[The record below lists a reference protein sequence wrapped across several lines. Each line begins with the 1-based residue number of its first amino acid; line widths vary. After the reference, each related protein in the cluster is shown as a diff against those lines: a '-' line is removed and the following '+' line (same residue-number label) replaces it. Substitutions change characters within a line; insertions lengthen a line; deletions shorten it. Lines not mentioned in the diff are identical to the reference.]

1 MLCLLLFIGFLSY
14 VKGGIPV
21 PDERYKVFIVGGDI
35 NRYSIDLSRKTFT
48 DEEDGNTSNLQL
60 QWMFTNNQLV
70 PDSYWIVL
78 KRSKSKDELIFY
90 LDRSVWSN
98 KNYYFNLKAI
108 DKDGNS
114 AIKFYNFTLI
124 SPPQEPIY
132 KRLLILES
140 NTSEIFQKTNVEILF
155 YIQEQKLFPYSQL
168 YLQGIPLIGSFMTEY
183 LNITKEDDITTIA
196 LLWSSSIFV
205 LNFCS
210 ITKIINF
217 RSKTVKDF
225 NAKYN
230 QYFYPEFKVR
240 NSTEYFSTFCA
251 YLSSDAPKVSDVL
264 LNPIQ
269 VDLGVYFSYLIP
281 SDLFFAPETGKLMS
295 LSFELRTSSGEKLP
309 PSYWVLLN
317 KNVLTNELTLEG
329 FISVYLAIQQNNF
342 TFQLVASTPLLEE
355 SYRILTINTNS
366 FQKLEENFVALFNG
380 LLTSSILYS
389 RFVNK
394 FIAVL
399 SNYLS
404 FNSSV
409 IIFNVDFSSD
419 QVNVKWSLNEFTLK
433 VCDFI
438 NLELLKSKTVDESG
452 LPLSMLKN
460 IFIEN
465 MNYSI
470 ANVTFIAKLACYID
484 KNGPVRNEAFHTY
497 IIRSVFHFTFLLPNA
512 TFVDAKDGYM
522 NNLTLEFLLP
532 NGDNVPINNWVQLLR
547 SKDKDSLIGFLTL
560 ETISKK
566 NWSFTLKATDSDG
579 NYATKSYNFLLELDR
594 FITNYLISIT
604 LQTSLAEFITM
615 NDVQLV
621 FFILEHKF
629 SSYSILQKQGISG
642 MDMFVVLEL
651 NVSREISKLITVR
664 LLWSSKIFS
673 SSSCEVNKIVRYR
686 TKVFEDFKDIYT
698 NFFLPQFTLLSNIE
712 YFVDSC
718 SYLSSNPPIV
728 MNTSFTKVDV
738 IFGLPF
744 SVNIPNDIFRPPD
757 DGSGMNLTVYLK
769 SDDGK
774 MLPDTYWV
782 SLNGNSFSKNLRL
795 VGYPLYDSIAMQKTF
810 NFQLVAYTSLLINA
824 SRSFALNVINLF
836 KIQENF
842 VVTLSI
848 LTHNI
853 TSYFTFINNLLSAV
867 SSYLIYPVESVLIL
881 DTNYFSKNLVIRWT
895 LKEYTTSECNFRELN
910 FIISKLIYENGEPNV
925 NFSSSLNKIFYN
937 LSSVTI
943 EKINACNTNKNG
955 PAPDEP
961 EMNITLTNTQYR
973 FNLLLKRT
981 TFVDS
986 NDGDMSNLDINLFL
1000 ENDEPVPLNYWV
1012 QIDRNNGTDYLIGYI
1027 DWNLF
1032 NKQVRKVFLR
1042 ATDSDGNYA
1051 NKLYNFYFDSLPN
1064 QATYKMLLTLHSNSQ
1079 SFIEKSDVQ
1088 ILFYIQ
1094 EIKLLNYS
1102 IINVQGMT
1110 KVDSFMTEEFKVLRN
1125 SDAITIT
1132 LLWSYTG
1139 FISLY
1144 CHLDKILQFREKN
1157 HGKYYTM
1164 YYNMFFP
1171 EFNMTRNREIFS
1183 GACSY
1188 LSADPPVLGTQ
1199 QFDNIEIDSG
1209 TSFSVAIPYDVFRSP
1224 LSGSTMLLKLELRK
1238 NRERSTLPWIELNGN
1253 IYQNGVRVE
1262 GYMPYELSLNQSVF
1276 AFELVAITPLLEEI
1290 FSLFNISI
1298 TDSRNLQLN
1307 FVVTFACQQ
1316 HVGNYIFV
1324 SNFISKLSSY
1334 LGVRLLSIIVI
1345 KLANTSSSTN
1355 IQWTLLSLTS
1365 SYCDDELVQSIT
1377 LKLKNNDATL
1387 NPNLIFALTKMN
1399 FLIINITISLEF
1411 VCNIDSKPPIPDNK
1425 TEDILIESNMYRFRI
1440 DLPVTTFIDAKDGN
1454 MNDLK
1459 IEFYTDNSSTV
1470 ATNNWVQLQKTY
1482 NSYAFIG
1489 YVNILVLKSSIWTY
1503 YVKATDSAGNVALK
1517 RYNFI
1522 MIGKQMQAN
1531 YKKNLTIHSFAPMFF
1546 KKSNIEIL
1554 FYIQEQKLYPY
1565 SLQQNQGLPDI
1576 NAIITETLEV
1586 THTDSLIS
1594 IHLVWTSDI
1603 FISKICD
1610 IKGLANFRSKT
1621 LGNFEHLYKNSF
1633 LPEMIFV
1640 SETEE
1645 FLNACKFLTN
1655 KPPLIGPSTVS
1666 NITVKFGEFFS
1677 EILPNNFFTPPS
1689 LETSLSIY
1697 LRDEEGKALPSYNWI
1712 SLSSTN
1718 LFGLR
1723 IEGYASVEF
1732 AIKKTNFTFRL
1743 VAATP
1748 LQVEAYRFLNIII
1761 KGYKPVQQNFIVS
1774 FKILATFI
1782 SLPAFINQFVL
1793 SMSDYLSYSP
1803 SSMLIISSET
1813 VFSLTNIKWT
1823 MVQFTNA
1830 YCDSSLTSL
1839 ITQKLLDLSGQ
1850 VNPDLINFLSTKNI
1864 VLLSNDILSSDS
1876 CTIDTDGP
1884 IPDQPFQE
1892 YNFNSSVNRF
1902 SIILPLST
1910 FIDKKDGVMN
1920 KLLVELA
1927 TENGLSVFADNWIE
1941 LVQSG
1946 SSFRL
1951 NGYISNKTYSKSQ
1964 WTYLLKATDSDK
1976 NVGIKKYKFNLL
1988 SSFNAP
1994 HYKRS
1999 LTLRSFSSVI
2009 TSNNDV
2015 SVLFFIQEKKLIPFS
2030 LGQNQGILDV
2040 DFLITENLLVIRSE
2054 SYITIKLVWSS
2065 TLFLSDQCFLQGI
2078 LNLRSK
2084 TIGEYS
2090 YVYSKMYQPE
2100 FMLVEE
2106 NELFSGACS
2115 HLTFDPPLIGLGIL
2129 NLIELKF
2136 GEFFS
2141 VALPNNLFTSPSAK
2155 ISLSVYLRDKNGN
2168 NLPEYYWI
2176 TLSSTSL
2183 LPGLRLEGYVSSMIA
2198 SENTSYTF
2206 RLVAVT
2212 SLLVDA
2218 YRFLNVKIQGY
2229 NHVKENVV
2237 ITFTL
2242 LLSIR
2247 SLPNFINMFVSTLSR
2262 YLSYSPTSL
2271 LIIKY
2276 NTTVSQTSIYW
2287 TLLELT
2293 STECDTSSVSVL
2305 KLKLLDTNNKIR
2317 TDLIFALTSINANL
2331 KSIDF
2336 SLADSCSIDRKGPIP
2351 DQKLQEYTF
2360 NNNIYRFS
2368 IPLPEF
2374 TFVDEKDG
2382 GISKLVLEL
2391 ITENGYRVPSDNWI
2405 DLVYL
2410 ENKYFLNGFIS
2421 RKSYAKSQWL
2431 YFLKATDSDNNIGI
2445 KNYIFNLVPPPQ
2457 VPFYKRSLTLQSFAS
2472 AIIGMKDVSVLFF
2485 IQEKKLI
2492 PYSKRQNQGILDMDS
2507 LVTDSFQILRS
2518 KNYIIINL
2526 VWSSSLFIST
2536 QCFLQRIISFRS
2548 KTVGEYQTV
2557 YNQMFQPEF
2566 IFVEEKESFYDVCS
2580 NLSVDPPLLVGEILN
2595 VVAVKFGE
2603 YFSINLPNELFISP
2617 SVGTSLE
2624 LYLRDA
2630 NGNSL
2635 PDKYWIALTISPNLR
2650 IEGYATNMVATQNT
2664 SYTFRLVAVTS
2675 LQVEAYRLLNVV
2687 IQGYKPI
2694 QQNILITFTILSPK
2708 NFSPAFINQF
2718 VLGISNYISYLPSS
2732 ILLISYETS
2741 FLVSKLLWTLVEFTN
2756 SNCDVSSTAS
2766 VKLKLID
2773 VNGDV
2778 NPDLTRFLANIN
2790 IVLKSAVVLYS
2801 DVCAIDKNEP
2811 VPDQLSQEFTF
2822 SSNVYRFSVFV
2833 PDSTFVDEKDGG
2845 MNNLGVELTNEDGT
2859 SVSLNS
2865 WIDLVHSGSNFRLNG
2880 YINSICYVKH
2890 QWIYFLKAT
2899 DSNKNFGV
2907 KKYIFNIKSPPAAPN
2922 YKRSLTL
2929 RSFFSNIISMSDVS
2943 ILFFIQEKKLAPY
2956 FLAQNQENGILE
2968 VESIITD
2975 SLLVTRSTKYV
2986 TVKLVWSLTQF
2997 VSTQCSLQR
3006 IINLRSKT
3014 VGLYSTVYNRMYQNE
3029 FLLLEDKETFELSCS
3044 TLSTNPPL
3052 VGPASLNVIEVKFG
3066 EFFSVLLPNNLFT
3079 SPSIGTSLSVYL
3091 RDENGNVLPDL
3102 YWVTLS
3108 SNGLIGLKIEGYAS
3122 NAIALQ
3128 KTSYSFR
3135 LIAVSSLQVEAY
3147 RLIDIKIQGYK
3158 PIQENFVITFTIL
3171 STTKSFI
3178 SFINQFVSEMSKYLS
3193 YTPSSILLISH
3204 ETNFS
3209 LTTIKWTIFDFT
3221 NANCNSSS
3229 ASLITLQ
3236 ILKNVNGEVNQK
3248 LVSVLANINV
3258 FLISA
3263 KISSSY
3269 ICSIIRNGPVP
3280 DQMLQ
3285 EYTFTNDVYRFSLSL
3300 PLSTFIDDKDGDM
3313 SKLFVEFTTESGQ
3326 SVSVESW
3333 IELVQSESSFRLIG
3347 YINSKSYARTQ
3358 WVYCLKATDSD
3369 KNIGIKKYIF
3379 NLLLPPPSPYYKR
3392 ILTLHST
3399 SSVMLSM
3406 KDVSILFFIQEKKL
3420 LPYSIKQSQGIL
3432 ELDSLIT
3439 ESLQVIRSSEN
3450 IKVNLV
3456 WSSTI
3461 FVSDQCSLPKIV
3473 SFRSKTIGVYR
3484 AIYGQMFEPEFSFVE
3499 ENESFLA

>member
-1 MLCLLLFIGFLSY
+1 MLYLLLFMGCLLY

-21 PDERYKVFIVGGDI
+21 PDERYKVFIISGDI
-35 NRYSIDLSRKTFT
+35 YRYSIDLSRKTFI
-48 DEEDGNTSNLQL
+48 DEEDGNASTLQL

-78 KRSKSKDELIFY
+78 KRSKNKDELIFY

-114 AIKFYNFTLI
+114 AVKFYNFTLI

-140 NTSEIFQKTNVEILF
+140 STSEIFQKTNVEILF

-168 YLQGIPLIGSFMTEY
+168 NLQGIPLIGSFMTEY
-183 LNITKEDDITTIA
+183 LNITKENDVTTIV

-217 RSKTVKDF
+217 RSKTVKGF
-225 NAKYN
+225 NAKYK
-230 QYFYPEFKVR
+230 QYFNPEFIVK
-240 NSTEYFSTFCA
+240 NSTEYFSSFCA
-251 YLSSDAPKVSDVL
+251 YLSNDAPKVSEVL

-281 SDLFFAPETGKLMS
+281 SDLFLAPETGKLMS
-295 LSFELRTSSGEKLP
+295 LSFDLRTSSGEKLP
-309 PSYWVLLN
+309 SFYWVLLN
-317 KNVLTNELTLEG
+317 KNISTNELILEG

-342 TFQLVASTPLLEE
+342 TFQLIASTPLLEE
-355 SYRILTINTNS
+355 SYRILTININY
-366 FQKLEENFVALFNG
+366 FQKLEENFVVLFNG
-380 LLTSSILYS
+380 LLTSSILYT

-409 IIFNVDFSSD
+409 IIFNVDFSSG
-419 QVNVKWSLNEFTLK
+419 QVNVKWSLNEFTSK
-433 VCDFI
+433 VCDFM

-452 LPLSMLKN
+452 LPLNMLKN

-470 ANVTFIAKLACYID
+470 VNITFIEKLACYID
-484 KNGPVRNEAFHTY
+484 KNGPVRNEALHTY
-497 IIRSVFHFTFLLPNA
+497 KIQDVFHFTILLPNT

-522 NNLTLEFLLP
+522 NNLRLELLLP

-566 NWSFTLKATDSDG
+566 NWYFTLKATDSDG
-579 NYATKSYNFLLELDR
+579 NYATKSFNFLLEFDR

-604 LQTSLAEFITM
+604 LQTSLAEIITM

-621 FFILEHKF
+621 FFILEHKLL
-629 SSYSILQKQGISG
+629 SYSILQKQGISV
-642 MDMFVVLEL
+642 MDMLVVLEL
-651 NVSREISKLITVR
+651 NVTREVSKLITVR

-673 SSSCEVNKIVRYR
+673 SSSCEINKIVRYR

-698 NFFLPQFTLLSNIE
+698 DFFLPQFILLSNIE

-718 SYLSSNPPIV
+718 SYLSSDPPIV
-728 MNTSFTKVDV
+728 TNTSFTKVDV

-769 SDDGK
+769 GDDGK

-782 SLNGNSFSKNLRL
+782 SLNDNSFSNNLRL
-795 VGYPLYDSIAMQKTF
+795 VGYPLYDSIAIQKTF
-810 NFQLVAYTSLLINA
+810 NFQLIAYTSLLINA
-824 SRSFALNVINLF
+824 SRSFALNVINFF

-848 LTHNI
+848 VTHNI
-853 TSYFTFINNLLSAV
+853 ISYFTYINNFLSAV

-881 DTNYFSKNLVIRWT
+881 DLNYSSKNLVIRWT
-895 LKEYTTSECNFRELN
+895 LKEYTTQECNFQGLN
-910 FIISKLIYENGEPNV
+910 FIISKLIYENGQPNV
-925 NFSSSLNKIFYN
+925 NFSSSLNKIIYN

-955 PAPDEP
+955 PVPDKP

-973 FNLLLKRT
+973 FNLLLKQT

-986 NDGDMSNLDINLFL
+986 KDGDMSNLDINLLL
-1000 ENDEPVPLNYWV
+1000 ENEEPVPLNYWV
-1012 QIDRNNGTDYLIGYI
+1012 QIDRNNGSDNLIGYI
-1027 DWNLF
+1027 DWNL
-1032 NKQVRKVFLR
+1032 NKQMKKVILR

-1051 NKLYNFYFDSLPN
+1051 NKFYNFYFDFLPN
-1064 QATYKMLLTLHSNSQ
+1064 QATYKMLLTLHSNTE
-1079 SFIEKSDVQ
+1079 SFLEKTDVQ

-1102 IINVQGMT
+1102 LINTQGMT
-1110 KVDSFMTEEFKVLRN
+1110 QIDSIMTEEFKVLRN
-1125 SDAITIT
+1125 NDAITIT

-1144 CHLDKILQFREKN
+1144 CQLEKILQFREKN
-1157 HGKYYTM
+1157 HGKYYTT
-1164 YYNMFFP
+1164 YYNMFLP
-1171 EFNMTRNREIFS
+1171 EFSMIRNTEIFS

-1188 LSADPPVLGTQ
+1188 LSADPPMLGTQ
-1199 QFDNIEIDSG
+1199 QFDKIEIDSG
-1209 TSFSVAIPYDVFRSP
+1209 TSFSVAVPHDVFRSP

-1238 NRERSTLPWIELNGN
+1238 NGERSTLPWIELNGN

-1262 GYMPYELSLNQSVF
+1262 GYMPYEFSLKQSVF
-1276 AFELVAITPLLEEI
+1276 IFELVAITPLLEEI
-1290 FSLFNISI
+1290 FSLFNVTI
-1298 TDSRNLQLN
+1298 TDSRKLQLN
-1307 FVVTFACQQ
+1307 FVVTFSSQL
-1316 HVGNYIFV
+1316 HITNYIFV
-1324 SNFISKLSSY
+1324 SSFISKLSSY
-1334 LGVRLLSIIVI
+1334 LAVRLSSIIVI
-1345 KLANTSSSTN
+1345 KLENTSSSTN

-1365 SYCDDELVQSIT
+1365 SYCDDELIQTMT

-1387 NPNLIFALTKMN
+1387 NPNLIFALIKMN
-1399 FLIINITISLEF
+1399 FLVTNITFSLGF
-1411 VCNIDSKPPIPDNK
+1411 ACNIDSKPPIPDNK
-1425 TEDILIESNMYRFRI
+1425 TEDILIQTNMYRFKI
-1440 DLPVTTFIDAKDGN
+1440 GLPVTTFVDVKDGN
-1454 MNDLK
+1454 MNGLK
-1459 IEFYTDNSSTV
+1459 IEFLTDKNSTV
-1470 ATNNWVQLQKTY
+1470 TTNSWVQLQKIN

-1489 YVNILVLKSSIWTY
+1489 YVNILVLKSNIWTY
-1503 YVKATDSAGNVALK
+1503 YVRATDSAGNVALK

-1522 MIGKQMQAN
+1522 MVGKQTQAN
-1531 YKKNLTIHSFAPMFF
+1531 YKKNLTIRSFAPMFF
-1546 KKSNIEIL
+1546 EKSNIEIL

-1576 NAIITETLEV
+1576 ATIITDTLEV
-1586 THTDSLIS
+1586 TYTDSLIL
-1594 IHLVWTSDI
+1594 IHLVWTSAI

-1610 IKGLANFRSKT
+1610 IQGLASFRSKT
-1621 LGNFEHLYKNSF
+1621 LGDFEHLYKNSF
-1633 LPEMIFV
+1633 LPEMVFI

-1677 EILPNNFFTPPS
+1677 EILPNDIFTPPS

-1697 LRDEEGKALPSYNWI
+1697 LRDEEGKALPSYYWI

-1718 LFGLR
+1718 LFGLK
-1723 IEGYASVEF
+1723 IEGYVSVEF
-1732 AIKKTNFTFRL
+1732 AIKKSNFTFRL

-1761 KGYKPVQQNFIVS
+1761 KGYKPVQQNFIVN
-1774 FKILATFI
+1774 FKILATFS
-1782 SLPAFINQFVL
+1782 SLPSFINQFVF

-1813 VFSLTNIKWT
+1813 VFPLTNIKWT

-1839 ITQKLLDLSGQ
+1839 ITQKLLDLNGQ
-1850 VNPDLINFLSTKNI
+1850 VNSDLISLLSTKNI
-1864 VLLSNDILSSDS
+1864 VLLSNDILSTNS

-1884 IPDQPFQE
+1884 VPDQPFQE
-1892 YNFNSSVNRF
+1892 FNFNSSVYRF

-1920 KLLVELA
+1920 KLSVELT
-1927 TENGLSVFADNWIE
+1927 TENGLSVFVDNWVE

-1951 NGYISNKTYSKSQ
+1951 NGYISNKTYYKSQ
-1964 WTYLLKATDSDK
+1964 WSYLLKATDSDK
-1976 NVGIKKYKFNLL
+1976 NVGIKKYIFNLL
-1988 SSFNAP
+1988 SSFKAP

-1999 LTLRSFSSVI
+1999 LTLRSFSSAI
-2009 TSNNDV
+2009 TSNKDV
-2015 SVLFFIQEKKLIPFS
+2015 SILFFIQEKKLIPFS

-2040 DFLITENLLVIRSE
+2040 NFLITENLLVIRSE
-2054 SYITIKLVWSS
+2054 SYMTIKLVWSS
-2065 TLFLSDQCFLQGI
+2065 TLFLSDKCFLQGI

-2090 YVYSKMYQPE
+2090 YVYTNMFQPE

-2106 NELFSGACS
+2106 NESFSGACS
-2115 HLTFDPPLIGLGIL
+2115 HLSFDPPLIGSGIL
-2129 NLIELKF
+2129 NLFELKF

-2141 VALPNNLFTSPSAK
+2141 IVLPNNLFTSPSTEL
-2155 ISLSVYLRDKNGN
+2155 SLSVYLRDKNGN
-2168 NLPEYYWI
+2168 NLSEYYWI

-2198 SENTSYTF
+2198 SQNTSYTF

-2229 NHVKENVV
+2229 NPVQENVV

-2242 LLSIR
+2242 LLTIR
-2247 SLPNFINMFVSTLSR
+2247 SLPTFINMFVSTLSS
-2262 YLSYSPTSL
+2262 YLSYSPSSL

-2276 NTTVSQTSIYW
+2276 NTTASQTSIYW
-2287 TLLELT
+2287 TLLEFT
-2293 STECDTSSVSVL
+2293 NTDCDVSSASVL
-2305 KLKLLDTNNKIR
+2305 KLKLLDANNKIR
-2317 TDLIFALTSINANL
+2317 TDLLIALTSINGNL

-2336 SLADSCSIDRKGPIP
+2336 FFADSCSIDRKGPVP

-2360 NNNIYRFS
+2360 TNNIYRFS
-2368 IPLPEF
+2368 IPLPDF

-2382 GISKLVLEL
+2382 DTSKLVLEL
-2391 ITENGYRVPSDNWI
+2391 ITENGLIVPIDSWI
-2405 DLVYL
+2405 ELVYSG
-2410 ENKYFLNGFIS
+2410 NRYFLNGFIS
-2421 RKSYAKSQWL
+2421 RKSYAKSQWV

-2445 KNYIFNLVPPPQ
+2445 KNYIFNLIPPPQ
-2457 VPFYKRSLTLQSFAS
+2457 VSFYKRSLTLQSFAS
-2472 AIIGMKDVSVLFF
+2472 SIIGLKDVSVLFF

-2492 PYSKRQNQGILDMDS
+2492 PYSKRQNQGILDVDL
-2507 LVTDSFQILRS
+2507 LVTDSFQIIRS
-2518 KNYIIINL
+2518 KNYITINL
-2526 VWSSSLFIST
+2526 VWSSSLFVST
-2536 QCFLQRIISFRS
+2536 QCFLQRIINFRS
-2548 KTVGEYQTV
+2548 KTIGEYKTL
-2557 YNQMFQPEF
+2557 YNQLFQPEF
-2566 IFVEEKESFYDVCS
+2566 IFVEDKESFYDVCS
-2580 NLSVDPPLLVGEILN
+2580 NLSVDPPLLGGETLN
-2595 VVAVKFGE
+2595 AVAVKFGE

-2617 SVGTSLE
+2617 SIGTSLE

-2635 PDKYWIALTISPNLR
+2635 PDKYWIAMTTSPNLR

-2664 SYTFRLVAVTS
+2664 NYIFRLVAVTS
-2675 LQVEAYRLLNVV
+2675 LQVESYRLLNVV

-2694 QQNILITFTILSPK
+2694 QQNILITFTILSPI

-2718 VLGISNYISYLPSS
+2718 VLAISNYISYLPSS

-2773 VNGDV
+2773 VNGEV
-2778 NPDLTRFLANIN
+2778 NPNLTRFLANIN
-2790 IVLKSAVVLYS
+2790 IVLKSVDVLYS
-2801 DVCAIDKNEP
+2801 DICAIDKNGP

-2822 SSNVYRFSVFV
+2822 SSNVYRFSIYV
-2833 PDSTFVDEKDGG
+2833 PNSTFVDEKDGG

-2859 SVSLNS
+2859 PVTLNS
-2865 WIDLVHSGSNFRLNG
+2865 WIDLVNSGSNFRLNG

-2890 QWIYFLKAT
+2890 RWIYFLKAT

-2907 KKYIFNIKSPPAAPN
+2907 KKYIFNIKSPPAAPS

-2929 RSFFSNIISMSDVS
+2929 RSFYSNIISMSDVL
-2943 ILFFIQEKKLAPY
+2943 ILFFIQEKKLIPY
-2956 FLAQNQENGILE
+2956 FSAQNQDNDVLE

-2975 SLLVTRSTKYV
+2975 SLLVTRSSKYV
-2986 TVKLVWSLTQF
+2986 TVKLVWSSTQF

-3014 VGLYSTVYNRMYQNE
+3014 VGFYSAMYNRMYQNE
-3029 FLLLEDKETFELSCS
+3029 FLLLEDKEIFDFSCS
-3044 TLSTNPPL
+3044 TLSSNPPL
-3052 VGPASLNVIEVKFG
+3052 VGPASLNAIEVKFG
-3066 EFFSVLLPNNLFT
+3066 VFFSVLLPNNLFT

-3091 RDENGNVLPDL
+3091 RDENGNVLPDF

-3122 NAIALQ
+3122 NVIALQ

-3158 PIQENFVITFTIL
+3158 PIQENFIITFTIM
-3171 STTKSFI
+3171 STAKSFT
-3178 SFINQFVSEMSKYLS
+3178 SFINQFVFEISKYLS
-3193 YTPSSILLISH
+3193 YTSSSVLIISY
-3204 ETNFS
+3204 EINFS
-3209 LTTIKWTIFDFT
+3209 LTTIKWTIIDFT
-3221 NANCNSSS
+3221 NANCNSSF
-3229 ASLITLQ
+3229 ASLITLK
-3236 ILKNVNGEVNQK
+3236 ILKNANGEVNPN

-3263 KISSSY
+3263 NISSSY
-3269 ICSIIRNGPVP
+3269 ICSIIRDGPVP
-3280 DQMLQ
+3280 DQLLQ
-3285 EYTFTNDVYRFSLSL
+3285 EYTFTNNVYHFSLSL

-3313 SKLFVEFTTESGQ
+3313 SKLLVELTTESGQ

-3333 IELVQSESSFRLIG
+3333 IELVQSEGSFRIIG

-3379 NLLLPPPSPYYKR
+3379 NLLLPPLSPYYKR
-3392 ILTLHST
+3392 SLTLHST

-3439 ESLQVIRSSEN
+3439 ESLQVIRSSD
-3450 IKVNLV
+3450 IITVNLV

-3473 SFRSKTIGVYR
+3473 NFRSKTIGIYR
-3484 AIYGQMFEPEFSFVE
+3484 AIYSQMFEPEFNFVE